1 MELTVN
7 QNGYGGI
14 YNSTW
19 FGSNILI
26 INYDG

>member
-7 QNGYGGI
+7 QNGYGSI

-19 FGSNILI
+19 FGEGIKI
-26 INYDG
+26 INSTG